1 MKKVRR
7 NARNKAALR
16 LKGEVS
22 FPAGRRTKVL
32 SELSKAIRGLESM
45 KTEVRNKRSMSS
57 AAFQNFDQKA
67 NQLYNLLSSVMKAMN
82 EMRSG
87 TIRNM
92 L

>member
-7 NARNKAALR
+7 KVGNKAVSRSKDGIRFPTDKRNKTL
-16 LKGEVS
+16 V
-22 FPAGRRTKVL
+22 
-32 SELSKAIRGLESM
+32 ELEKAIRGLQSM
-45 KTEVRNKRSMSS
+45 KTEVRNKRQMS
-57 AAFQNFDQKA
+57 ATAFQNFDQKA
-67 NQLYNLLSSVMKAMN
+67 NQLYNLLASVMKAMN